1 MSFIKAVFIIC
12 TLPMFYKN
20 KIYKE
25 VEIMLKNNEET
36 KFNVVDK
43 MLTIVLFSLA
53 IQIGLLYELQDLP
66 IVFGKLIP

>member
-1 MSFIKAVFIIC
+1 
-12 TLPMFYKN
+12 MFYKN

>member
-1 MSFIKAVFIIC
+1 
-12 TLPMFYKN
+12 MFYKN

-53 IQIGLLYELQDLP
+53 MQIGLLYELQDLP

>member
-1 MSFIKAVFIIC
+1 
-12 TLPMFYKN
+12 
-20 KIYKE
+20 
-25 VEIMLKNNEET
+25 MLKNNEEA

-66 IVFGKLIP
+66 IVFGNLIP

>member
-1 MSFIKAVFIIC
+1 
-12 TLPMFYKN
+12 
-20 KIYKE
+20 
-25 VEIMLKNNEET
+25 MLKNDEET